1 MAIKSRMPSSG
12 AIEKAIEALNDG
24 LEISGAGTEVQLPEK
39 EVNFEPDVEITELPD
54 GGAEINTDPNAPI
67 DQSQIA
73 FDANLADYIE
83 EGDLQKLSDKLVA
96 SYESDKQSRKDWE
109 ETYTKGLDM
118 LGFKY
123 EDRTQ
128 PFAGANG
135 VIHPLLAESVTQFQ
149 AQAYKELLPPGGPVN
164 TEIVG
169 EIVPEIEEQ
178 AKRVKDYMNYQIT
191 HVMKEYDPDM
201 DQLLFYLP
209 LSGSA
214 FKKTYYDGLLQ
225 RAVSKFVSS
234 EDCVVN
240 YMASSLEDAVR
251 ITHTTK
257 IDANEL
263 RKQQVSG
270 FYRDIPI
277 TSGSVST
284 VDDIKEKIDELQGA
298 SNTVASDDDEH
309 VLLEMH
315 VDADITGFED
325 QSGIK
330 LPYIITIDQYSTKI
344 LSIKRN
350 WFEADQSR
358 RRIDYF
364 THYKFLPGLG
374 FYGFGLIHMLGGLSR
389 TATSVLRQLIDSGT
403 LANLPAG
410 FKARGMRIRDHDE
423 PLQPGEFRDV
433 DVTGASIKESL
444 LPLPYKEPSQVLFAL
459 LGFCVDA
466 GKSFAAIADMKMG
479 EGNEQNPVGTT
490 LALLERGTKVM
501 SAIHKRLHYAQGV
514 EFNLLARCFQMYLP
528 PEYPYMVRGGNR
540 MIKQAD
546 FDERV
551 DILPISN
558 PNIFS
563 MSQRV
568 MLAQQQLQLAIANP
582 ALHNLRE
589 AYRRVYQAL
598 DVDNIDALLK
608 PDPGNP
614 PPKSPATENSEAMR
628 GQDPK
633 AFPQQ
638 NHKAHIEAH
647 AEFMFTRPVQ
657 INPQLYAMMEGHVL
671 QHIAIMAAEQ
681 VEQEMMPQAQELQ
694 QQVQQLQQQAQQNPA
709 MQQQVQQQVQQLQQ
723 QFMAQ
728 KEAAIAMVES
738 QLIKEM
744 AKEESVRSGMEE
756 QDPLVKL
763 KQQEIDLKAAEL
775 MQKSQHDETKMLM
788 ETAVDAE
795 KLDLEREKLS
805 SSNELGMVKE
815 SFGLM
820 KEGQK
825 DATAEIKEDVAS
837 LRDLAKNR
845 SNEKIAAMRE
855 RAAAR
860 KAKSNGKSSKSN

>member
-1 MAIKSRMPSSG
+1 MAIKSRMPASG

-24 LEISGAGTEVQLPEK
+24 LEISGGGTEVQLPNK
-39 EVNFEPDVEITELPD
+39 QVNLDPNVEITELPD

-67 DQSQIA
+67 DQSQIP
-73 FDANLADYIE
+73 FDANLAEYLE
-83 EGDLQKLSDKLVA
+83 EGDLQKLSDKLIG

-123 EDRTQ
+123 DDRTQ
-128 PFAGANG
+128 PFEGASG
-135 VIHPLLAESVTQFQ
+135 VIHPLLAESATQFQ
-149 AQAYKELLPPGGPVN
+149 AQAYKELLPPAGPVN

-169 EIVPEIEEQ
+169 EITPQVEEQ
-178 AKRVKDYMNYQIT
+178 AKRVKDFMNYQIT
-191 HVMKEYDPDM
+191 NVMKEYDPDM

-214 FKKTYYDGLLQ
+214 FKKTYHDSVLG
-225 RAVSKFVSS
+225 RPVSKFVSS

-251 ITHTTK
+251 ITHATK
-257 IDANEL
+257 VDSNAL

-277 TSGSVST
+277 TSGTVST
-284 VDDIKEKIDELQGA
+284 SDVKEKIDELHG
-298 SNTVASDDDEH
+298 VSDNLSSEDDEH

-315 VDADITGFED
+315 VDADVPGFED

-330 LPYIITIDQYSTKI
+330 LPYVITIDQYSTKI

-350 WFEADQSR
+350 WNQQDQLR
-358 RRIDYF
+358 NRVDYF

-389 TATSVLRQLIDSGT
+389 TATSVLRQLIDAGT

-433 DVTGASIKESL
+433 DVTGTSIRESL

-514 EFNLLARCFQMYLP
+514 EFNLLARCIKMFLP
-528 PEYPYMVRGGNR
+528 PEYPYMVKGGNR

-546 FDERV
+546 FDDRV
-551 DILPISN
+551 DILPVSN

-568 MLAQQQLQLAIANP
+568 MLAQQQLQMATANP

-628 GQDPK
+628 GTDPK

-657 INPQLYAMMEGHVL
+657 INVQVYAMMEAHIL

-681 VEQEMMPQAQELQ
+681 VEQQMQ
-694 QQVQQLQQQAQQNPA
+694 QQTQQLQQQIQQ
-709 MQQQVQQQVQQLQQ
+709 MQQQAAQNPQIQQQIQQMQQ
-723 QFMAQ
+723 QFVTQ
-728 KEAAIAMVES
+728 KESAISDLEAK
-738 QLIKEM
+738 LIKNM
-744 AKEESVRSGMEE
+744 AAEEQQRSGLEDK
-756 QDPLVKL
+756 DPLIKL

-775 MQKSQHDETKMLM
+775 QQKGEHDQTKMLM

-795 KLDLEREKLS
+795 KLDLEREKMQS
-805 SSNELGMVKE
+805 TNELGIVKE

-825 DATAEIKEDVAS
+825 DTTAEIKEDVAS
-837 LRDLAKNR
+837 LRDAAKNR
-845 SNEKIAAMRE
+845 SNEKIAGMRE
-855 RAAAR
+855 RSASR
-860 KAKSNGKSSKSN
+860 KANGKSKTK

>member
-1 MAIKSRMPSSG
+1 MAIKSRMPASG

-24 LEISGAGTEVQLPEK
+24 LEISGGGTEVQLPNK
-39 EVNFEPDVEITELPD
+39 QVNLDPNVEITELPD

-67 DQSQIA
+67 DQSQIP
-73 FDANLADYIE
+73 FDANLAEYLE
-83 EGDLQKLSDKLVA
+83 EGDLQKLSDKLIG

-123 EDRTQ
+123 DDRTQ
-128 PFAGANG
+128 PFEGASG
-135 VIHPLLAESVTQFQ
+135 VIHPLLAESATQFQ
-149 AQAYKELLPPGGPVN
+149 AQAYKELLPPAGPVN

-169 EIVPEIEEQ
+169 EITPQVEEQ
-178 AKRVKDYMNYQIT
+178 AKRVKDFMNYQIT

-214 FKKTYYDGLLQ
+214 FKKTYHDSVLG
-225 RAVSKFVSS
+225 RPVSKFVSS

-251 ITHTTK
+251 ITHATK
-257 IDANEL
+257 VDSNAL

-277 TSGSVST
+277 TSGTVST
-284 VDDIKEKIDELQGA
+284 SDTKEKIDELHG
-298 SNTVASDDDEH
+298 VSDNLSSEDDEH

-315 VDADITGFED
+315 VDADVPGFED

-330 LPYIITIDQYSTKI
+330 LPYVITIDQYSTKI

-350 WFEADQSR
+350 WNQQDQLR
-358 RRIDYF
+358 NRVDYF

-389 TATSVLRQLIDSGT
+389 TATSVLRQLIDAGT

-433 DVTGASIKESL
+433 DVTGTSIRESL

-514 EFNLLARCFQMYLP
+514 EFNMLARCFKMFLP
-528 PEYPYMVRGGNR
+528 PEYPYMVRGGNN
-540 MIKQAD
+540 MIKQQD
-546 FDERV
+546 FDDRV

-582 ALHNLRE
+582 ALHNIRE

-608 PDPGNP
+608 PDPDKP
-614 PPKSPATENSEAMR
+614 MPMSPAMENSLAMR
-628 GQDPK
+628 GTQPK

-638 NHKAHIEAH
+638 NHQSHMDTH
-647 AEFMFTRPVQ
+647 GEFISTRMVQ
-657 INPQLYAMMEGHVL
+657 INPQLYAMMEGHIL
-671 QHIAIMAAEQ
+671 EHIALVAALQ
-681 VEQEMMPQAQELQ
+681 VEEEFKQ
-694 QQVQQLQQQAQQNPA
+694 QTQQIQQMGQQAQQNPQMGQQ
-709 MQQQVQQQVQQLQQ
+709 MQAAAQELQN
-723 QFMAQ
+723 Q
-728 KEAAIAMVES
+728 KESRVAELEAVMVA
-738 QLIKEM
+738 EM
-744 AKEESVRSGMEE
+744 AKREKAAMEDN
-756 QDPLVKL
+756 QDPLVRL
-763 KQQEIDLKAAEL
+763 KQQEIDLKAAEMNMKGEVEDNKL
-775 MQKSQHDETKMLM
+775 MADIGIE
-788 ETAVDAE
+788 AE
-795 KLDLEREKLS
+795 KLDLERDKLKQ
-805 SSNELGMVKE
+805 GMEQTVVKE
-815 SFGLM
+815 GFNAI
-820 KEGQK
+820 KESNQETI
-825 DATAEIKEDVAS
+825 DEIKENMQTLREDKKLRSAEKVAS
-837 LRDLAKNR
+837 MNARSR
-845 SNEKIAAMRE
+845 SNG
-855 RAAAR
+855 RAD
-860 KAKSNGKSSKSN
+860 KNNK

>member
-1 MAIKSRMPSSG
+1 MAKKNPNDNV
-12 AIEKAIEALNDG
+12 EKAIEALQLG
-24 LEISGAGTEVQLPEK
+24 MEMGEETVVEIPDEK
-39 EVNFEPDVEITELPD
+39 DVTFEPDMEITELAD
-54 GGAEINTDPNAPI
+54 GGAEIGPAGDAPI
-67 DQSQIA
+67 DQSQIP
-73 FDANLADYIE
+73 FDANLAEYIDDIE
-83 EGDLQKLSDKLVA
+83 LGRLANDLLADFEADK
-96 SYESDKQSRKDWE
+96 DSRKDWE
-109 ETYTKGLDM
+109 DTYVKGLDM

-128 PFAGANG
+128 PFEGASG
-135 VIHPLLAESVTQFQ
+135 VVHPLLAESVTQFQ
-149 AQAYKELLPPGGPVN
+149 AQAYKELLPPSGPVR
-164 TEIVG
+164 TQVIGQSTPDVED
-169 EIVPEIEEQ
+169 Q
-178 AKRVKDYMNYQIT
+178 ADRVKEYMNYQIT
-191 HVMKEYDPDM
+191 HIMKEYDPEM
-201 DQLLFYLP
+201 DQMLFYLP

-214 FKKTYYDGLLQ
+214 FKKVYWDSILKRT
-225 RAVSKFVSS
+225 VSKFVSS
-234 EDCVVN
+234 EDLVIN
-240 YMASSLEDAVR
+240 YMATDLEQASR
-251 ITHTTK
+251 ITHCIK
-257 IDANEL
+257 MSGNEVKKL
-263 RKQQVSG
+263 QVSK
-270 FYRDIPI
+270 FYLDVPISTGHVDLNSDIN
-277 TSGSVST
+277 
-284 VDDIKEKIDELQGA
+284 DKLDELQGTD
-298 SNTVASDDDEH
+298 STSGNDDDEH
-309 VLLEMH
+309 IILEMH
-315 VDADITGFED
+315 LDADIPGFED
-325 QSGIK
+325 QTGIK
-330 LPYIITIDQYSTKI
+330 LPYIVTMDKYSSKI
-344 LSIKRN
+344 LSIRRN
-350 WFEADQSR
+350 WNQGDKDFKK
-358 RRIDYF
+358 IPYF
-364 THYKFLPGLG
+364 VHFKFLPGLG

-389 TATSVLRQLIDSGT
+389 TATSVLRQLIDAGT

-433 DVTGASIKESL
+433 DVTGTSIRESL

-514 EFNLLARCFQMYLP
+514 EFNLLARCIKMFLP

-540 MIKQAD
+540 MIKQQD
-546 FDERV
+546 FDDRV
-551 DILPISN
+551 DILPVSN

-628 GQDPK
+628 GTEPK

-638 NHKAHIEAH
+638 NHKAHVEAH

-657 INPQLYAMMEGHVL
+657 INPQLYAMMEGHIL

-681 VEQEMMPQAQELQ
+681 VEQQMQ
-694 QQVQQLQQQAQQNPA
+694 QQTQQMQQQMQQLQQQAQQNPQA
-709 MQQQVQQQVQQLQQ
+709 EQQMQQLQQ
-723 QFMAQ
+723 QYMNQ
-728 KEAAIAMVES
+728 KEAAISALEAE
-738 QLIKEM
+738 LIKNM
-744 AKEESVRSGMEE
+744 ASEEQQRSGLEDK
-756 QDPLVKL
+756 DPLVKL

-775 MQKSQHDETKMLM
+775 MQKSQHDETEMLM
-788 ETAVDAE
+788 KTAVDAE
-795 KLDLEREKLS
+795 KLDLEREKMQS
-805 SSNELGMVKE
+805 AGELGMVKE
-815 SFGLM
+815 SFGLI

-837 LRDLAKNR
+837 LRDAAKNR
-845 SNEKIAAMRE
+845 SNEKIAEMRE
-855 RAAAR
+855 KAAAK
-860 KAKSNGKSSKSN
+860 KANGKPKDK

>member
-128 PFAGANG
+128 PFAGASG

-234 EDCVVN
+234 EDCVIN

>member
-128 PFAGANG
+128 PFAGASG

-234 EDCVVN
+234 EDCVIN

-298 SNTVASDDDEH
+298 SDNLASDDDEH

-315 VDADITGFED
+315 VDADVPGFED

-657 INPQLYAMMEGHVL
+657 INPQLYAMMEAHVL

>member
-128 PFAGANG
+128 PFAGASG

-234 EDCVVN
+234 EDCVIN

-298 SNTVASDDDEH
+298 SDNLASDDDEH

-315 VDADITGFED
+315 VDADVPGFED

-681 VEQEMMPQAQELQ
+681 VEQEMMPKAQEL
-694 QQVQQLQQQAQQNPA
+694 
-709 MQQQVQQQVQQLQQ
+709 QQQVQQLQQ

>member
-128 PFAGANG
+128 PFAGASG

-178 AKRVKDYMNYQIT
+178 AKRLKDYMNYQIT

-234 EDCVVN
+234 EDCVIN

-298 SNTVASDDDEH
+298 SDNLASDDDEH

-315 VDADITGFED
+315 VDADVPGFED